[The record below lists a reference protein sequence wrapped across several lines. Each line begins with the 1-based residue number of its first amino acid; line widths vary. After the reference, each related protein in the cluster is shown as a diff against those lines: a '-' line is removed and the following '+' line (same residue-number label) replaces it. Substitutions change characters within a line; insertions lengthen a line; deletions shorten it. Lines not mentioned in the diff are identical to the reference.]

1 VEIQLATALLVIGG
15 WIGCM
20 VGAYP
25 MEQYGRRYTLLV
37 NNSFFIVGAGLT
49 AIGNLP
55 CLMIGRFIS
64 GLGVGVT
71 TVVPPVLLSEI
82 SSSAT
87 RGTVTTTHQV
97 CAFLMFS
104 SFIGSYS
111 LYFDDFSFS

>member
-1 VEIQLATALLVIGG
+1 
-15 WIGCM
+15 M
-20 VGAYP
+20 VGAHP
-25 MEQYGRRYTLLV
+25 MEKYGRRYTLLV

-97 CAFLMFS
+97 LCFCFVALLISVF
-104 SFIGSYS
+104 
-111 LYFDDFSFS
+111 